1 MIGSLTVFHQLMNFY
16 RLQDFQTDLS
26 RKFRTFRILT
36 PTCNYVYIVEPAN
49 VEYILKTNFSNYGKV
64 FSAFGFVHKITTFEK
79 TAGFQICEEF
89 VHAWIG
95 AQVKVPTK
103 FIVGDLD
110 LTYHYPGI
118 QDCSS
123 ISNSRASSLTSG
135 RQSMRGNEHVASSY
149 TFQGQMSSSSLLP
162 QQGRQQMFSSG
173 SREYDNAQHQSSYS
187 NPAPDAQYGSMKRE

>member
-1 MIGSLTVFHQLMNFY
+1 MKGGKSKAETKKA
-16 RLQDFQTDLS
+16 DSKLS
-26 RKFRTFRILT
+26 IKKKETKPKPKPTKNEKAGKDPNKPKPPSALSSCT
-36 PTCNYVYIVEPAN
+36 PRM
-49 VEYILKTNFSNYGKV
+49 LV
-64 FSAFGFVHKITTFEK
+64 FSAFGFVYKSLPLK
-79 TAGFQICEEF
+79 KLLGFRSKCRL
-89 VHAWIG
+89 
-95 AQVKVPTK
+95 K